1 MYWLSLFCH
10 LWNFQW
16 NALAGYYSQRNYLL
30 CTGISFTHCKE
41 EIMARK
47 KILISA
53 FSNLYTDQRIEKV
66 CKTLHE
72 NGYEIE
78 LIGNNWGGEEAMI
91 RPYPFSRINIISKTL
106 KTAYFEFN
114 WMLYWQ
120 LYEKANEHTILL
132 ANDLDALLPNYLLA
146 KKLNIPLI
154 FDSHEI
160 FSEMPAVQGKMS
172 QKLWRYLQ
180 NKIVPNLK
188 FMITASGS
196 YAKWF
201 HNKYGINPTV
211 IQNAPRKIDFS
222 IEIPEN
228 NPKIILYQGAIN
240 PFRGIDKAIL
250 AMHHL
255 ENVIF
260 KIAGDGPKKKEY
272 EDLIVKEN
280 LQDKVQ
286 FLGKLLPEDLR
297 EITLTA
303 DVGMSIEENGGE
315 SYEFSLPN
323 KVLDCIQARA
333 PLILSP
339 LPEMLSIK
347 NQFDV
352 GEIIKNHQPEN
363 IATAINLVLNKGRK
377 NYQLELKKA
386 SEILCWEN
394 EEVKLLDV
402 FEKASR

>member
-1 MYWLSLFCH
+1 M
-10 LWNFQW
+10 
-16 NALAGYYSQRNYLL
+16 
-30 CTGISFTHCKE
+30 K
-41 EIMARK
+41 RK
-47 KILISA
+47 KVLTSA

-66 CKTLHE
+66 CRTLHE

-78 LIGNNWGGEEAMI
+78 LIGNNWGGEEKMI
-91 RPYPFSRINIISKTL
+91 RPYRFSRINLVSKTL

-114 WMLYWQ
+114 WKLYQ
-120 LYEKANEHTILL
+120 ELKKKVDQNTILH
-132 ANDLDALLPNYLLA
+132 ANDLDALLPNYILS
-146 KKLNIPLI
+146 KKLNIPLV

-172 QKLWRYLQ
+172 QKLWRYVQ
-180 NKIVPNLK
+180 NKIIPNLK

-201 HNKYGINPTV
+201 HNKYGIHPV
-211 IQNAPRKIDFS
+211 VVQNAPRKINFS

-228 NPKIILYQGAIN
+228 NPRIILYQGAIN

-260 KIAGDGPKKKEY
+260 KIAGDGPRKKEY
-272 EDLIVKEN
+272 EDLVLKEN
-280 LQDKVQ
+280 LQNKVQ

-297 EITLTA
+297 KITLTA

-323 KVLDCIQARA
+323 KVLDCIQARV

-339 LPEMLSIK
+339 LPEMINIK

-352 GEIIKNHQPEN
+352 GEIIKNHHPEN
-363 IATAINLVLNKGRK
+363 IAKAINLILNKGRK
-377 NYQLELKKA
+377 NYQSELEKA
-386 SEILCWEN
+386 ANILCWEN
-394 EEVKLLDV
+394 EEVKLLEA
-402 FEKASR
+402 FEKASNLI

>member
-1 MYWLSLFCH
+1 
-10 LWNFQW
+10 
-16 NALAGYYSQRNYLL
+16 
-30 CTGISFTHCKE
+30 
-41 EIMARK
+41 MARK
-47 KILISA
+47 KVLTSA

-66 CKTLHE
+66 CRTLHE
-72 NGYEIE
+72 NGYDVE
-78 LIGNNWGGEEAMI
+78 LIGNNWGGEEQMF
-91 RPYPFSRINIISKTL
+91 RPYPFSRILIISKTL

-114 WMLYWQ
+114 WKLYRE
-120 LYEKANEHTILL
+120 LKKKADENTILH

-146 KKLNIPLI
+146 KKLNIPLV

-172 QKLWRYLQ
+172 QILWRYLQ

-196 YAKWF
+196 YGKWF
-201 HNKYGINPTV
+201 ENKYGIKPIIV
-211 IQNAPRKIDFS
+211 QNAPRKIDFS
-222 IEIPEN
+222 IVIPEN
-228 NPKIILYQGAIN
+228 NPKMLLYQGAIN

-250 AMHHL
+250 AMHHV

-272 EDLIVKEN
+272 EDLVLQEN

-297 EITLTA
+297 KITLKA

-323 KVLDCIQARA
+323 KVLDCLQARV

-339 LPEMLSIK
+339 LPEMLNIK

-352 GEIIKNHQPEN
+352 GEIIENHQPEN
-363 IATAINLVLNKGRK
+363 IAKAVNLILNKGRK
-377 NYQLELKKA
+377 TYQTELEKA
-386 SEILCWEN
+386 SKILCWEN
-394 EEVKLLDV
+394 EEIKLLVV
-402 FEKASR
+402 FQKASL

>member
-1 MYWLSLFCH
+1 
-10 LWNFQW
+10 
-16 NALAGYYSQRNYLL
+16 LAGDYSKRNYLL
-30 CTGISFTHCKE
+30 RTDISFTDSKE

-47 KILISA
+47 KFLTSA

-66 CKTLHE
+66 CRTLHE
-72 NGYEIE
+72 NGYDVE
-78 LIGNNWGGEEAMI
+78 LIGNNWGGEGEMF
-91 RPYPFSRINIISKTL
+91 RPYPFSRIPIVSKTL

-114 WMLYWQ
+114 WKLY
-120 LYEKANEHTILL
+120 YELKKKADENTILL

-146 KKLNIPLI
+146 KKLKIPLI

-188 FMITASGS
+188 FMMTASGS

-201 HNKYGINPTV
+201 KNKYGIEAV
-211 IQNAPRKIDFS
+211 VVQNAPRKIKFS

-228 NPKIILYQGAIN
+228 KPKIILYQGAIN

-255 ENVIF
+255 DNVIF

-272 EDLIVKEN
+272 ENLVLKEN
-280 LQDKVQ
+280 LQDKVW
-286 FLGKLLPEDLR
+286 FLGKLLPNDLR
-297 EITLTA
+297 KITLTA

-323 KVLDCIQARA
+323 KVLDCIQARV
-333 PLILSP
+333 PLILAP
-339 LPEMLSIK
+339 LPEMINIK

-352 GEIIKNHQPEN
+352 GEIIENHGPEN
-363 IATAINLVLNKGRK
+363 IAKAINLILNRSRK
-377 NYQLELKKA
+377 NYQSELEKA
-386 SEILCWEN
+386 SEVLCWEN
-394 EEVKLLDV
+394 EEVKLLEV
-402 FEKASR
+402 FEKASL